1 MIVTTVFQ
9 AAACVATGIL
19 ITGCAR
25 NMVQTARIANLSLN
39 LAAVASPVLP
49 PVEAGES
56 TEAAMVEYL
65 QKLSREELLRLF
77 CSSQPPSDATQLCRE
92 WNGILLSN
100 NNLGMTSVG
109 SRFMSNVLFGKGR
122 QWNGK
127 AFDRGG
133 KGINRFVGT
142 RTGQLEKEHSFDY
155 AQGESRIMRG
165 TSSTILNYSQYQG
178 PLSLWRTMTD
188 EVRSLPGVDVL
199 IGFGAMTWSGGMLNS
214 APFCLFPAESS
225 STRQ

>member
-1 MIVTTVFQ
+1 VTAAFQ

-25 NMVQTARIANLSLN
+25 NMLQTARIANLSLN
-39 LAAVASPVLP
+39 IAAPPVL

-56 TEAAMVEYL
+56 TETVVDYL
-65 QKLSREELLRLF
+65 QTLSREELLRLF
-77 CSSQPPSDATQLCRE
+77 CSSQPPSDAEQLCRE

-100 NNLGMTSVG
+100 NNLGMTSIG

-122 QWNGK
+122 RWNGK
-127 AFDRGG
+127 SFGRGG
-133 KGINRFVGT
+133 KGINRFVGNMA
-142 RTGQLEKEHSFDY
+142 GQLEKEHSFDY

-165 TSSTILNYSQYQG
+165 TSSTILSYSQYQG

-188 EVRSLPGVDVL
+188 EVRSLPGVNVL

-214 APFCLFPAESS
+214 APFCLFPTESS
-225 STRQ
+225 SARL